1 MTANEGIQ
9 MTTYFIPQLGP
20 APRWCSFLENITEE
34 LENTA
39 GGARS
44 VYEDYKFVSRS
55 ELAMYVCAYILRF
68 SVLQSTSSSASSLGL
83 DHLIGTPALKPYM
96 HGYFLS
102 LQLYDAA
109 RVIAN
114 PYVYEE
120 HRAKV
125 VQEKL
130 DKLAEGRIRTRK
142 DQVKVKVNK
151 ALAEKITQEE
161 GRAKKREE
169 RKRKKATEDGD
180 AAMDVDVDEDPA
192 AKQNTNLLSDARFA
206 ALFEDPDFEVDEE
219 SREYALLN
227 PSAIA
232 RKKGGVPEL
241 EGKGWGRGKTAVEEE
256 EEESDKVSSDIMSD
270 SDSESSGSD
279 DVNERGSESEDSS
292 EAGGTVILLLHL
304 FYLESLMNEIPPSHQ
319 TSCPR
324 NLHRLHVTAQGPP
337 TCALFLFKH
346 KHRHRLRAA

>member
-55 ELAMYVCAYILRF
+55 ELATYVCTYTLRF
-68 SVLQSTSSSASSLGL
+68 QSYKPPLSSASSLGL

-102 LQLYDAA
+102 LKLYDAA

-114 PYVYEE
+114 PYAYEE
-120 HRAKV
+120 HRAKI

-161 GRAKKREE
+161 GRAKRQEE
-169 RKRKKATEDGD
+169 RKRKKATEGGD
-180 AAMDVDVDEDPA
+180 VAMDVDVDEDPA
-192 AKQNTNLLSDARFA
+192 TIQKATLLSDPRFA
-206 ALFEDPDFEVDEE
+206 ALFEDPDFEVDEA

-227 PSAIA
+227 PSAVA
-232 RKKGGVPEL
+232 QKNGRMPEL
-241 EGKGWGRGKTAVEEE
+241 EGKGWGRGKTAVEDE
-256 EEESDKVSSDIMSD
+256 EEESDKVSSDDMSD
-270 SDSESSGSD
+270 SDSESSGSE
-279 DVNERGSESEDSS
+279 DVNEHGAESGDSS
-292 EAGGTVILLLHL
+292 EAGGTVILLLRL
-304 FYLESLMNEIPPSHQ
+304 F
-319 TSCPR
+319 TSNR
-324 NLHRLHVTAQGPP
+324 
-337 TCALFLFKH
+337 
-346 KHRHRLRAA
+346 